1 MASLTICELMAYLLV
16 VWIAKGKVE
25 GNLAE
30 SERERERDLTLQMT
44 TQHKH
49 RELEGTGRIQNRLP
63 RYIYSMHQ
71 QYGCGYKHA
80 SFIDNV

>member
-30 SERERERDLTLQMT
+30 SERERERERERPHASNDNT
-44 TQHKH
+44 TQTPC
-49 RELEGTGRIQNRLP
+49 LFFFADAQ
-63 RYIYSMHQ
+63 
-71 QYGCGYKHA
+71 
-80 SFIDNV
+80 